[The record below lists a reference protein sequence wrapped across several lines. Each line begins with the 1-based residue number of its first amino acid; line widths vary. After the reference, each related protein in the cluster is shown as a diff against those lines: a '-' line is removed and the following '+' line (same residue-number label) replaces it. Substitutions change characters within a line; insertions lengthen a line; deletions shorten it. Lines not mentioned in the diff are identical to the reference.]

1 MFYNIN
7 RINWTGCLTFPIDFI
22 NCIDINDVEEVID
35 SIAQNVLE
43 NIEPGS
49 IIVFHDS
56 AKAFPR
62 MRFALPEVLKFCQER
77 NWQLKCLPQ

>member
-43 NIEPGS
+43 NIHIHFLNGCHASLDTFDKVQRKP
-49 IIVFHDS
+49 IISKNLYFRLETH
-56 AKAFPR
+56 K
-62 MRFALPEVLKFCQER
+62 Q
-77 NWQLKCLPQ
+77 